1 MEPKAWI
8 LSSTTYG
15 TVDYVLH
22 STADCS
28 RPVYYVSV
36 HRKDVPIY
44 VRTYSQCSQIHESRR
59 MIVVQ
64 DSSALPGGQ
73 SVRTVYSHVNKYR

>member
-15 TVDYVLH
+15 TVDYCTRLQRH
-22 STADCS
+22 GQLQSGLEWTAVDRFIMYS
-28 RPVYYVSV
+28 EYVD
-36 HRKDVPIY
+36 RNDVPTY
-44 VRTYSQCSQIHESRR
+44 VRTYSQCSQIHESR

-64 DSSALPGGQ
+64 DS
-73 SVRTVYSHVNKYR
+73 TW